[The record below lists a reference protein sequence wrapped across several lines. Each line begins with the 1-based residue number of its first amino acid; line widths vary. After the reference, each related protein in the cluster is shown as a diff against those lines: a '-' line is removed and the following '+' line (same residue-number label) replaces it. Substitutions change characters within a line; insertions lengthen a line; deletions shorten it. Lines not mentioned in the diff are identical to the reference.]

1 MTRRLTL
8 LNVDILKA
16 EFPLEITET
25 PDEDVFYSACAELTE
40 ASHVPWTLLSA
51 GITFE
56 DFPRQV
62 NVACLSGASG
72 VITGR
77 AVWKEAIEL
86 ENKKDASLTGL
97 AQERLIQLTD
107 LVTSSVY
114 PWIINQFPN
123 QTDGWY
129 RDY

>member
-25 PDEDVFYSACAELTE
+25 PNEDVFYSACAELTE

-72 VITGR
+72 VITRR